1 MWEEARMSVSGP
13 SSPHDA
19 ESSHDA
25 DRPRG
30 PQRRTVLIAGLAA
43 TAGLP
48 RAGVAAGTSPS
59 AKNQRP
65 QEGDHFVHVSGDKA
79 GKPVQIDDL
88 PVGGPQV
95 LAWPVDPQS
104 ETVRDGSRLNQVLLV
119 RFDPAELDEETR
131 AHAADGVVAYAA
143 TCSHAQCP
151 VTGWIAEQKLFHCA
165 CHQSEYDPRHDAKV
179 VGGPAPRPLP
189 ALPLRQENGT
199 LVAAGTFI
207 GRVGNRPA

>member
-1 MWEEARMSVSGP
+1 
-13 SSPHDA
+13 
-19 ESSHDA
+19 
-25 DRPRG
+25 
-30 PQRRTVLIAGLAA
+30 VLIAGLAA
-43 TAGLP
+43 ASLP
-48 RAGVAAGTSPS
+48 RAAVAAGAPPS

-65 QEGDHFVHVSGDKA
+65 QDGDRFVHVAGDKA
-79 GKPVQIDDL
+79 GKPVHLDDL
-88 PVGGPQV
+88 PSGGPQV
-95 LAWPVDPQS
+95 LAWPVDPRT

-131 AHAADGVVAYAA
+131 AHAADGVVAYSA

-151 VTGWIAEQKLFHCA
+151 VTGWIAERKLFHCS

-189 ALPLRQENGT
+189 ALPLRQEDGA